1 MTVTISDLADQTAVK
16 RCLRS
21 FQADVEEIVQLAID
35 IQQIP
40 APTFAERARADY
52 VEKVFQKIPLSKVYQ
67 DSLHNVYGCLL
78 GNETSAPV
86 VVSAHLDT
94 VFPADTDLK
103 VRAENRHG
111 SKNNRI
117 YGPGIADNA
126 LGVAGLIALAQALT
140 KFKLSTAADIWF
152 VANVGEE
159 GLGDLNGMRMVVDR
173 FGEARSY
180 LAVEGGSY
188 GNIFNRAIG
197 VRRFKIDVSTPG
209 GHSWGDFGT
218 PSAVHILG
226 RIIADIDKMPVP
238 VDPKSSINIGVI
250 EGGTSVN
257 TIAAS
262 ASCLLDLRSLDKEK
276 VESLSSSIRQMIV
289 QYDNE
294 PSIKVSITKIGERPS
309 GYIDRDSIPVSWA
322 AEALRYV
329 GCKEISF
336 LGGSTDANIPISRGY
351 PAVCI
356 GLANAGNTHRLDE
369 FLEPMNLA
377 RGLSQLLL
385 LTLAA
390 AGY

>member
-1 MTVTISDLADQTAVK
+1 
-16 RCLRS
+16 
-21 FQADVEEIVQLAID
+21 
-35 IQQIP
+35 
-40 APTFAERARADY
+40 
-52 VEKVFQKIPLSKVYQ
+52 
-67 DSLHNVYGCLL
+67 
-78 GNETSAPV
+78 
-86 VVSAHLDT
+86 
-94 VFPADTDLK
+94 LK
-103 VRAENRHG
+103 VRVDNG
-111 SKNNRI
+111 LVSNNDRI

-126 LGVAGLIALAQALT
+126 LGVAGLIVLARALT

-159 GLGDLNGMRMVVDR
+159 GLGDLAGMRKVVDR

-188 GNIFNRAIG
+188 GSIFNQAIG
-197 VRRFKIDVSTPG
+197 VRRFKIEVSTPG

-218 PSAVHILG
+218 PSAVHVLG
-226 RIIADIDKMPVP
+226 RIIADLDKMPLP
-238 VDPKSSINIGVI
+238 ADPKSSINVGVI

-262 ASCLLDLRSLDKEK
+262 ASCLLDLRSVNKHKL
-276 VESLSSSIRQMIV
+276 ESLSTSIKQLIA
-289 QYDNE
+289 QYDDG
-294 PSIKVSITKIGERPS
+294 PSISVSIKKIGDRPS
-309 GYIDRDSIPVSWA
+309 GYIDRGSIPVSWA
-322 AEALRYV
+322 AEALRHV
-329 GCKEISF
+329 GCNDISF

-369 FLEPMNLA
+369 YMDTENLA

-385 LTLAA
+385 LTLAT